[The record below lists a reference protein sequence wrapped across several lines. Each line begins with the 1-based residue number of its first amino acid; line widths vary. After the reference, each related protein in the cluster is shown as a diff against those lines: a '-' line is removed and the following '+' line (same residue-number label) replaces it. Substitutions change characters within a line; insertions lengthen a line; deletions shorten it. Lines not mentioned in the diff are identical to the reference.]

1 MPLPPG
7 ARLVLRVTAVTDDT
21 VTMEDERG
29 VWRMPRHGAL
39 ADAKVG
45 DVYEGEVRF
54 KKPTTN

>member
-1 MPLPPG
+1 
-7 ARLVLRVTAVTDDT
+7 VTAVTDDT